1 MSDTGCTVTI
11 DGSESGEYYVP
22 CDMVQYFID
31 GLINTSNTSVNLYK
45 EIRHSNSNYDYI
57 SCRPYQFPVY
67 YQSYNNSKELTDVT
81 SMTFNSKSNFYLNRD
96 YINLF
101 VLFLLALFALKA
113 IFKRG

>member
-1 MSDTGCTVTI
+1 MSDGCTVQI
-11 DGSESGEYYVP
+11 DGSESGTYLVP

-45 EIRHSNSNYDYI
+45 DVRHSNSSYDYI
-57 SCRPYQFPVY
+57 SCQPYRYPVY
-67 YQSYNNSKELTDVT
+67 YQSYNNSKELTDIT
-81 SMTFNSKSNFYLNRD
+81 SMEFNYKSNFYLNRD

-101 VLFLLALFALKA
+101 VLFLLALMALRA